1 MVQED
6 QQDGPF
12 SERAVGTRREPG
24 HWPDMLMCQS
34 RGGENAT
41 IVSKPRQ
48 WIFYMKYL
56 FSGRTSALLA
66 GTANL
71 EYLAVTGPE
80 NPVRD
85 GDF

>member
-1 MVQED
+1 MAGHADV
-6 QQDGPF
+6 
-12 SERAVGTRREPG
+12 SEQRRG
-24 HWPDMLMCQS
+24 
-34 RGGENAT
+34 NAT

-56 FSGRTSALLA
+56 FSGLTSALLA
-66 GTANL
+66 GMANL

-85 GDF
+85 RDF